1 MITARNIDIGAL
13 IQAGDS
19 NSPRAELFHMAST
32 DKLRLFVP
40 VPEVYASQ
48 VRNGSHVAVTS
59 DAVPERE
66 VHRNHRAQFR
76 CDRSSPAEH

>member
-1 MITARNIDIGAL
+1 MRRLQQLQGFEKVYAPFDGVITARNIDIGSL

-40 VPEVYASQ
+40 VPEVYAKLCTTA
-48 VRNGSHVAVTS
+48 NI
-59 DAVPERE
+59 
-66 VHRNHRAQFR
+66 
-76 CDRSSPAEH
+76 SS